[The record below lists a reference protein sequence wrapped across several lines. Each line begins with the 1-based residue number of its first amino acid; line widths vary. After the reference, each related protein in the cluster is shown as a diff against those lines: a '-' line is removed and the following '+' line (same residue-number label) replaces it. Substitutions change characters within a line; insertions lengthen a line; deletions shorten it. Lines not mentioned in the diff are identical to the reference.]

1 MTRTPPA
8 KLARMASCERDTI
21 DVSVVCS
28 AEPPYNVVAAS
39 QGWLDLCGFTLD
51 EIAGSDLKIIQGV
64 ATDHAA
70 LRKVMD
76 SFSQGICP
84 SSPIGLINYDKRGR
98 PFRHTVSI
106 EPLKDEATGAT
117 THYVARSTDI
127 SSLHHAQRVPVLEL
141 LEPELDDEEDT
152 KLALN
157 ACAHLAGAPVLGPS
171 PWDGC
176 QLHWLSCG
184 APHEV
189 VTHAS
194 HPYSVVWASPDWL
207 ATCGFQLEDIVGRGL
222 RMIQGAATDQEAVA
236 ALMQAAR
243 HHLVARN
250 LKLIN
255 YDKNRKPFSHVLT
268 MTPVEAEGDV
278 EYLRAT
284 SVCVERLSG
293 KPAPELSSDNLPA
306 RLDVDPSVNEMVT
319 SLWRGPSRLVL

>member
-1 MTRTPPA
+1 MV
-8 KLARMASCERDTI
+8 SSERDAI

-28 AEPPYNVVAAS
+28 AEPPYDVTWAS
-39 QGWLDLCGFTLD
+39 QGWIDLCGFTLD
-51 EIAGSDLKIIQGV
+51 EVVGNDLKIIQGV

-70 LRKVMD
+70 LRTVMD
-76 SFSQGICP
+76 SLSHGSCP
-84 SSPIGLINYDKRGR
+84 SKLIGLINYDKRGR

-106 EPLKDEATGAT
+106 EPLKDDTTGAT
-117 THYVARSTDI
+117 THYVARSTDV
-127 SSLHHAQRVPVLEL
+127 SSLHHAQRIPVCEL
-141 LEPELDDEEDT
+141 LEPELDDDADT
-152 KLALN
+152 KLALST
-157 ACAHLAGAPVLGPS
+157 CAQSIGFGS

-189 VTHAS
+189 VTHAR

-222 RMIQGAATDQEAVA
+222 KLIQGAATDQEAVA
-236 ALMQAAR
+236 ALMRAAR

-255 YDKNRKPFSHVLT
+255 YDKHQQPFSHVLT
-268 MTPVEAEGDV
+268 MKPVEAEGDV

-293 KPAPELSSDNLPA
+293 KPSPELSSDNLPL
-306 RLDVDPSVNEMVT
+306 RLDAEPSVIEMAS
-319 SLWRGPSRLVL
+319 SLWGARSRLVL